1 MNSISDLIAA
11 RKEARLTQKQMADRI
26 GLSLSA
32 YQDME
37 NGRSKFRKLHINA
50 AKWVLYT
57 INAEDSGQRS

>member
-1 MNSISDLIAA
+1 MDSVSDLIAA
-11 RKEARLTQKQMADRI
+11 RKEAHLTQKQMADQM

-50 AKWVLYT
+50 AKWVLHRMKT
-57 INAEDSGQRS
+57 EETSH